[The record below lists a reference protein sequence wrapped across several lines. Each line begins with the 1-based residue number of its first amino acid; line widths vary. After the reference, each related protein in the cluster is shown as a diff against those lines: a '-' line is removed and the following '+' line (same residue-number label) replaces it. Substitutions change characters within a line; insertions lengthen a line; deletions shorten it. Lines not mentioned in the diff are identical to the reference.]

1 MYEND
6 KSFVKRIKS
15 NRENSEKLKII
26 KTNLKMN

>member
-6 KSFVKRIKS
+6 KSFVKRIKG
-15 NRENSEKLKII
+15 NRKNSEKLKII